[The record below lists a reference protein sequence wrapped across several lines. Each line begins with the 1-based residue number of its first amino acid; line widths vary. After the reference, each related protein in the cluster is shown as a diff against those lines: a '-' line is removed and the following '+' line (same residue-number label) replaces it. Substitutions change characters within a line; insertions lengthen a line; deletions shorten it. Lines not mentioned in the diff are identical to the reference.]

1 MPQFKQE
8 RGRSSSAKQSA
19 QVAVNQA
26 ALQCNSI
33 CVCASKA
40 SPTDKLIECHSTECS
55 DGKFFHLACLGLKTR
70 PNNSKT
76 TWQCSAC
83 KKAKQLV
90 KATTCTS
97 YVSAPTKSTT
107 DYSVVDHDSDDD
119 DDDED
124 AVSITQVT
132 VGVANKRSALAKLV
146 ESDYETILSPNG
158 WLTCDIIQQAQVFLQ
173 KINSSIEGFQRP
185 TLGPAR
191 NFNVVSGEFVLVLH
205 TGSDHWVCVV
215 L

>member
-1 MPQFKQE
+1 M
-8 RGRSSSAKQSA
+8 
-19 QVAVNQA
+19 
-26 ALQCNSI
+26 QCNSI

-55 DGKFFHLACLGLKTR
+55 DGKFFHLACLGLKRR
-70 PNNSKT
+70 PDNSKT

-119 DDDED
+119 DDDYD

-132 VGVANKRSALAKLV
+132 VGAANKRSALAKL
-146 ESDYETILSPNG
+146 ESDYNRLKCSYRKKIHRSRDFSGPPLAQHATSMLCLGN
-158 WLTCDIIQQAQVFLQ
+158 LYRYYTQAVTT
-173 KINSSIEGFQRP
+173 GY
-185 TLGPAR
+185 
-191 NFNVVSGEFVLVLH
+191 VLFCESL
-205 TGSDHWVCVV
+205 
-215 L
+215 

>member
-33 CVCASKA
+33 CFCASKA

-55 DGKFFHLACLGLKTR
+55 DGKFFHLACLGLKRR
-70 PNNSKT
+70 PRLPGNVVLVK
-76 TWQCSAC
+76 
-83 KKAKQLV
+83 KQLV

-119 DDDED
+119 DDDDDED

-132 VGVANKRSALAKLV
+132 VGAANKRSALAKLV
-146 ESDYETILSPNG
+146 ESDYETILSPTG

-173 KINSSIEGFQRP
+173 KENSSIEGFQRP

-191 NFNVVSGEFVLVLH
+191 NFNVVSGEFVQILH

>member
-1 MPQFKQE
+1 M
-8 RGRSSSAKQSA
+8 
-19 QVAVNQA
+19 
-26 ALQCNSI
+26 QCNSI

-55 DGKFFHLACLGLKTR
+55 DGKFFHLACLGLKRR
-70 PNNSKT
+70 PDNSKT

-90 KATTCTS
+90 KATTCT

-119 DDDED
+119 DDDYD

-132 VGVANKRSALAKLV
+132 VGAANKRSALLKL
-146 ESDYETILSPNG
+146 
-158 WLTCDIIQQAQVFLQ
+158 
-173 KINSSIEGFQRP
+173 INNS
-185 TLGPAR
+185 
-191 NFNVVSGEFVLVLH
+191 
-205 TGSDHWVCVV
+205 
-215 L
+215 

>member
-1 MPQFKQE
+1 M
-8 RGRSSSAKQSA
+8 
-19 QVAVNQA
+19 
-26 ALQCNSI
+26 QCNSI

-55 DGKFFHLACLGLKTR
+55 DGKFFHLACLGLKRR
-70 PNNSKT
+70 PDNSKAN
-76 TWQCSAC
+76 WQCSAC

-119 DDDED
+119 DDDYD

-132 VGVANKRSALAKLV
+132 VGAANKRSALAKL
-146 ESDYETILSPNG
+146 ESDYETILSPTG

-173 KINSSIEGFQRP
+173 EENSSIEGFQRP

-191 NFNVVSGEFVLVLH
+191 NFNVVSGEFVQILH